1 MTREKA
7 KNVRVGL
14 RMNAIAALK
23 EMVATD
29 PDSTDKEVAS
39 IAIMLYYK
47 AWKERRNAKKQT
59 A

>member
-1 MTREKA
+1 MTKNEA
-7 KNVRVGL
+7 KNVRVSL

-23 EMVATD
+23 EMVAAD
-29 PDSTDKEVAS
+29 PDTSDKEVAS

-47 AWKERRNAKKQT
+47 AWKARRTQKT